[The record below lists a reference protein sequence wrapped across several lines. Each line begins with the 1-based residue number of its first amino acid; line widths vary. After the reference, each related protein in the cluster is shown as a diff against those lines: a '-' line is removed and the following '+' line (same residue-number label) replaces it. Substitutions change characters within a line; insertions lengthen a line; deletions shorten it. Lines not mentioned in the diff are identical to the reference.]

1 MSVESVPM
9 IWGLDEPRARMTDP
23 STSHAAADSNEN
35 RRLVEDSVFGL
46 LLEHPMSDEELET
59 TYFTRF
65 GMPKAHIDSPRKRRS
80 DLARKGLVIAT
91 KLAATS
97 STGRKVTVWA
107 VAI

>member
-9 IWGLDEPRARMTDP
+9 IWGLDEPRARMSDP

-59 TYFTRF
+59 TYFLRAE
-65 GMPKAHIDSPRKRRS
+65 MPVAHIDSPRKRRS

-97 STGRKVTVWA
+97 ATGRKVTVWA
-107 VAI
+107 VAK